1 MERDEP
7 IEAPEKL
14 EDPDLLYHQIKECL
28 SYHDARGLT
37 TYILERNFSD
47 QTIFFDVASDIVR
60 CLTQANLEENP
71 GFFQTCERC
80 LKYLVRTGKPRLL
93 LLAML
98 ENWGD
103 LVDDTQFK
111 SVLGPISDCLL
122 AFPKPCQSSLE
133 SSVQAVYNYISRL
146 ELPDDNVLDGEER
159 QLLDSDPVV
168 IRLMD
173 VSLAM
178 LNFLE
183 PFVKAVSIKEENNK
197 RRSMPHQATILSK
210 YLLLLLNRPLIYMDL
225 VPPDA
230 DKKMKAKS
238 ESRISAETVMSYL
251 GMLNVNFFQLVEEII
266 ATNMNQEE
274 KKRKKKEKKK
284 KQGVLDDEQNS
295 KEENDNISNEKV
307 EKEGKD
313 NTEPNKKVLDDEE
326 EEEEDDDDDELNV
339 PDLSIS
345 CLLYLVFTE
354 HLSVDNV
361 PWVYSPQHILEF
373 CLPYVIHLLNR
384 TEFMIL
390 FKGVHLLDD
399 CLQRLEASTLSASY
413 LENDIYIQ
421 LLNKLTRVMLHC
433 PVADLRQ
440 LSVKVFTNM
449 IKKFQSAG
457 RCRAYECLL
466 VTCDNPGVLGYCIQL
481 LKEEI
486 NVCLQC
492 DPVTDQTFLGK
503 RLHKLLRIIL
513 HLPEAETTD
522 ILQHSDRIISAMNFV
537 RYLALR
543 DPPHRNVTGFWNLLS
558 EVEEKFLSQMQI
570 AVDMSRAHYKL
581 ELNNIKSRQKSKKKQ
596 ADDDGD
602 NEPEVTVSI
611 GSQLAPGMPP
621 EEQAKVL
628 NNALNTFD
636 IMESLLCRI
645 REILQQQQPSC
656 S

>member
-1 MERDEP
+1 MEGDEP
-7 IEAPEKL
+7 LEAPVKL
-14 EDPDLLYHQIKECL
+14 DDPDLLYHQIKECL
-28 SYHDARGLT
+28 SYQDAKGLT

-60 CLTQANLEENP
+60 CLTQANLEQYP

-80 LKYLVRTGKPRLL
+80 LKHLVRIGKPRLM

-111 SVLGPISDCLL
+111 SVLGPICDCLL
-122 AFPKPCQSSLE
+122 AFPKPCQSSFE
-133 SSVQAVYNYISRL
+133 NSVRAVYNYVSKI
-146 ELPDDNVLDGEER
+146 ELPEDNVLDGEER
-159 QLLDSDPVV
+159 QLLDSDPAV

-173 VSLAM
+173 VSLAT
-178 LNFLE
+178 LSFLE
-183 PFVKAVSIKEENNK
+183 PFVKTVSIKDKSNK
-197 RRSMPHQATILSK
+197 HQSMPSQAAEILSK

-230 DKKMKAKS
+230 DKKMKAKT
-238 ESRISAETVMSYL
+238 ESRLCAETIMSYL
-251 GMLNVNFFQLVEEII
+251 EKLNVDFFQVIEEIV
-266 ATNMNQEE
+266 TVSMNQ
-274 KKRKKKEKKK
+274 EKKK
-284 KQGVLDDEQNS
+284 KGSDKEENS
-295 KEENDNISNEKV
+295 KEEKDNFSNEEK

-313 NTEPNKKVLDDEE
+313 DPELNKIDS
-326 EEEEDDDDDELNV
+326 EDDDDDDDDIINV

-354 HLSVDNV
+354 HLGVDSV
-361 PWVYSPQHILEF
+361 PWIYSPQYLLEF
-373 CLPYVIHLLNR
+373 CLPYIIHLLNR

-390 FKGVHLLDD
+390 FKGVHLLND
-399 CLQRLEASTLSASY
+399 CLQRLETSTLSASC

-421 LLNKLTRVMLHC
+421 LLNKLTRVMLYC

-440 LSVKVFTNM
+440 LSVKVFTET

-457 RCRAYECLL
+457 RCRVYECLL
-466 VTCDNPGVLGYCIQL
+466 ATCDNPGVLGYCIQL

-486 NVCLQC
+486 NVCLQ
-492 DPVTDQTFLGK
+492 DEPVTDQTFLGK

-513 HLPEAETTD
+513 HLPDAETTD
-522 ILQHSDRIISAMNFV
+522 ILQHSDKIISAMNFI

-543 DPPHRNVTGFWNLLS
+543 DPPDQNLTGFWTALS
-558 EVEEKFLSQMQI
+558 VVEEKFLSPMQV

-581 ELNNIKSRQKSKKKQ
+581 ELNHLKSGQKSKEKGDE
-596 ADDDGD
+596 DD
-602 NEPEVTVSI
+602 EPEMTVSI
-611 GSQLAPGMPP
+611 GNQLAPGMPP

-636 IMESLLCRI
+636 IMESLMCRI
-645 REILQQQQPSC
+645 KEIMQQQQQQTLS